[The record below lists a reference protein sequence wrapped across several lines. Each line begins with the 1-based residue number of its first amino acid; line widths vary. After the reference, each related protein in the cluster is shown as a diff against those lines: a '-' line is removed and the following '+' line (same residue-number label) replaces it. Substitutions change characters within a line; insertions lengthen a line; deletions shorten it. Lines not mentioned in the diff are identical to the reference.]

1 MLFKIMKD
9 WEQPKAP
16 CIRNWS
22 HKIVTHTHT
31 HTHKYHEGRA
41 IYDLQDILLRRLTFQ
56 VFFLSITEFLF
67 F

>member
-9 WEQPKAP
+9 WKQLKAL

-22 HKIVTHTHT
+22 HKTVK
-31 HTHKYHEGRA
+31 HTHKYYGGRA
-41 IYDLQDILLRRLTFQ
+41 IYDLQNILLRRLTFQ

-67 F
+67 FYS